1 MLNTAIQRILVI
13 RPLQFAKKAVKLT
26 VVALASWAYFAL
38 SAGSVDLDPVLSSN
52 VALTLGSGTER
63 FRKVQMKDFMGWNGS

>member
-1 MLNTAIQRILVI
+1 M
-13 RPLQFAKKAVKLT
+13 
-26 VVALASWAYFAL
+26 VALASWAYFAL

-63 FRKVQMKDFMGWNGS
+63 FRNVQMRDFMGWNGS